1 MDQVTIIGIDI
12 STEEFPTPWGVRQK
26 ASRSSAKCFRGEVPC
41 ISLRSASA
49 ASPSGPAGKAWP
61 GNVDEPSSR
70 IYHRPMRRHA
80 HHWGRQIIALGHAC
94 KLIPPIYVKPFLK
107 RQKNDSNDAAAIVE
121 AAQRPTM
128 RFVAVKSEEAQ
139 ADAMLFRTRALL
151 VRQRTQTIN
160 SLRGQLAEFGVIAAQ
175 GVGSIAMLRFEWGAA
190 KATLPEQVVPMTELL
205 FEQIAA
211 LSQKIAGLE
220 KEIRSRTR
228 AREEMKRLMT
238 IPGIGP
244 ICAMAVSAFA
254 PPMES
259 FGCGRDFAAW
269 VGLTPRQHSTAGK
282 QRLGRITKMGQ
293 RDLRQ
298 LLVLGATSVLRH
310 MRKREELDDPWLR
323 RMIAEKPP
331 KLVAVALANKMARI
345 IWALSVKKECYRA
358 PVATAAAGE

>member
-1 MDQVTIIGIDI
+1 M
-12 STEEFPTPWGVRQK
+12 
-26 ASRSSAKCFRGEVPC
+26 AK
-41 ISLRSASA
+41 
-49 ASPSGPAGKAWP
+49 
-61 GNVDEPSSR
+61 
-70 IYHRPMRRHA
+70 
-80 HHWGRQIIALGHAC
+80 
-94 KLIPPIYVKPFLK
+94 
-107 RQKNDSNDAAAIVE
+107 
-121 AAQRPTM
+121 
-128 RFVAVKSEEAQ
+128 
-139 ADAMLFRTRALL
+139 
-151 VRQRTQTIN
+151 
-160 SLRGQLAEFGVIAAQ
+160 
-175 GVGSIAMLRFEWGAA
+175 
-190 KATLPEQVVPMTELL
+190 LL
-205 FEQIAA
+205 FEQVAA
-211 LSQKIAGLE
+211 LNEQIAGLE

-228 AREEMKRLMT
+228 ARADMKRLMT

-244 ICAMAVSAFA
+244 ICALALHAFA

-345 IWALSVKKECYRA
+345 IWALSVKKETYRA
-358 PVATAAAGE
+358 PAAVAAVAE

>member
-1 MDQVTIIGIDI
+1 
-12 STEEFPTPWGVRQK
+12 
-26 ASRSSAKCFRGEVPC
+26 
-41 ISLRSASA
+41 
-49 ASPSGPAGKAWP
+49 
-61 GNVDEPSSR
+61 
-70 IYHRPMRRHA
+70 
-80 HHWGRQIIALGHAC
+80 
-94 KLIPPIYVKPFLK
+94 
-107 RQKNDSNDAAAIVE
+107 
-121 AAQRPTM
+121 
-128 RFVAVKSEEAQ
+128 
-139 ADAMLFRTRALL
+139 MLFRTRALL
-151 VRQRTQTIN
+151 VRHRTQTIN

-298 LLVLGATSVLRH
+298 LLVLGATS
-310 MRKREELDDPWLR
+310 
-323 RMIAEKPP
+323 
-331 KLVAVALANKMARI
+331 
-345 IWALSVKKECYRA
+345 
-358 PVATAAAGE
+358 GE

>member
-1 MDQVTIIGIDI
+1 MGQ
-12 STEEFPTPWGVRQK
+12 RRK
-26 ASRSSAKCFRGEVPC
+26 ASRCSAKSFREEKFPVFLSEAPPC
-41 ISLRSASA
+41 LVVMEAC
-49 ASPSGPAGKAWP
+49 GG
-61 GNVDEPSSR
+61 
-70 IYHRPMRRHA
+70 A
-80 HHWGRQIIALGHAC
+80 HYWGRQIIALGHTC

-151 VRQRTQTIN
+151 VRQRTQTSN

-175 GVGSIAMLRFEWGAA
+175 GVAGPTVMRLELAEVEGS
-190 KATLPEQVVPMTELL
+190 LPEQVVSMANCCSSRLPLS
-205 FEQIAA
+205 ASRSPA
-211 LSQKIAGLE
+211 LRR
-220 KEIRSRTR
+220 RSVDETRTR

-244 ICAMAVSAFA
+244 ICAMALHAFA
-254 PPMES
+254 PPMEN

-345 IWALSVKKECYRA
+345 IWALSVKKEPYRA
-358 PVATAAAGE
+358 PAAVAAGAE

>member
-1 MDQVTIIGIDI
+1 MDRINIIGIDI
-12 STEEFPTPWGVRQK
+12 SKRSFQLHGATAEGKPVFGK
-26 ASRSSAKCFRGEVPC
+26 KLSREKFLVFLSEVPPC
-41 ISLRSASA
+41 LVVMGACGS
-49 ASPSGPAGKAWP
+49 
-61 GNVDEPSSR
+61 
-70 IYHRPMRRHA
+70 A
-80 HHWGRQIIALGHAC
+80 HHWGRQIIALGHRC

-128 RFVAVKSEEAQ
+128 RFVAVKPVAAQ

-151 VRQRTQTIN
+151 VRQRPQTIN

-190 KATLPEQVVPMTELL
+190 KETLPEQVVSMTELL

-211 LSQKIAGLE
+211 LSQKIADLE

-228 AREEMKRLMT
+228 AREDMKRLMT

-244 ICAMAVSAFA
+244 ICALALHAFA
-254 PPMES
+254 PPMEN

-282 QRLGRITKMGQ
+282 QRLGRITKMGSAISASCSSWAQ
-293 RDLRQ
+293 RRCS
-298 LLVLGATSVLRH
+298 GICASARS
-310 MRKREELDDPWLR
+310 W
-323 RMIAEKPP
+323 MIPG
-331 KLVAVALANKMARI
+331 
-345 IWALSVKKECYRA
+345 C
-358 PVATAAAGE
+358 GG